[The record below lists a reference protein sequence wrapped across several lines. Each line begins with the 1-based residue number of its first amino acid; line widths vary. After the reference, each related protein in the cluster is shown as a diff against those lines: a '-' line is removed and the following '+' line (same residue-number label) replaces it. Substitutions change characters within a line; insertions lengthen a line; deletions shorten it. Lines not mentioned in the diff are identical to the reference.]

1 MLIGFGNWEEQ
12 ISRTWNLP
20 VLVSHLLEAVHQPL
34 KQLRLLKVLFV
45 MGGLD
50 EVYLQH
56 SRDASAF
63 AARGTQ
69 HSMEWLQYILD
80 RDNHVNLV
88 SMCMHYAMHP

>member
-1 MLIGFGNWEEQ
+1 
-12 ISRTWNLP
+12 
-20 VLVSHLLEAVHQPL
+20 
-34 KQLRLLKVLFV
+34 

-69 HSMEWLQYILD
+69 HSMEWLRYILD

-88 SMCMHYAMHP
+88 SMCMHYAPLKQSESTQGRGQEAHQDKAVFMIDVKSVHANGWGTL